1 VFIDSH
7 CHLNF
12 EDYAE
17 QGILPVIE
25 RARKAG
31 VSTMLTICTKAEEA
45 EPLKSIAESYE
56 HLFCTVGIHPHE
68 AAVTVEEFAPDD
80 LKAWL
85 LSHVSHPKVIGFGEA
100 GLDYY
105 YEHSSR
111 DSQRLCFEKHLE
123 AGLEAQLPLS
133 IHTRDAEEDT
143 IALITKYKETR
154 GVIHCFTGSSYLRD
168 AALALGYYI
177 SMSGIVTFNKAQ
189 ELRDTVKDIP
199 LDRLLIETD
208 APFLAPVPF
217 RGKTNE
223 PSLIVHTAKVLADLK
238 GVSVDE
244 IARHTSANF
253 YNLFTK
259 AVDVQ

>member
-1 VFIDSH
+1 MFIDSH

-25 RARKAG
+25 RARAAG
-31 VSTMLTICTKAEEA
+31 VSTLLTICTKAEEA
-45 EPLKSIAESYE
+45 DPLKSIAESYE

-68 AAVTVEEFAPDD
+68 AAVTLEEFS
-80 LKAWL
+80 LNELRAWL
-85 LSHVSHPKVIGFGEA
+85 LSHAVHPKVVGFGEA

-123 AGLEAQLPLS
+123 AALEARLPLS

-143 IALITKYKETR
+143 IALITQYKETR
-154 GVIHCFTGSSYLRD
+154 GVIHCFTGSPYLRD

-177 SMSGIVTFNKAQ
+177 SISGIVTFNKAQ
-189 ELRDTVKDIP
+189 ELRDTIKDIP
-199 LDRLLIETD
+199 LGRLLIETD

-223 PSLIVHTAKVLADLK
+223 PSL
-238 GVSVDE
+238 
-244 IARHTSANF
+244 
-253 YNLFTK
+253 
-259 AVDVQ
+259 